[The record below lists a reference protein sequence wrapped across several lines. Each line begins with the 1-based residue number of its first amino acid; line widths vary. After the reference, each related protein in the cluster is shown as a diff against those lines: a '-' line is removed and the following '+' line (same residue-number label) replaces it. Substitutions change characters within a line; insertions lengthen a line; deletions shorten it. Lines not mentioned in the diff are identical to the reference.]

1 MLNIRSKRASIPVT
15 LLVILVL
22 ALYVAALLTFAI
34 IGVRESKGVQEGYQ
48 EVQEL
53 NVKTNNKGILG
64 GGIAEPERIMRK
76 GEIMFEVREI
86 IRG

>member
-1 MLNIRSKRASIPVT
+1 MRSKRASIPVT

-34 IGVRESKGVQEGYQ
+34 IGTRESRGVQEGYQ

-76 GEIMFEVREI
+76 GEIIFEVREI
-86 IRG
+86 IGG